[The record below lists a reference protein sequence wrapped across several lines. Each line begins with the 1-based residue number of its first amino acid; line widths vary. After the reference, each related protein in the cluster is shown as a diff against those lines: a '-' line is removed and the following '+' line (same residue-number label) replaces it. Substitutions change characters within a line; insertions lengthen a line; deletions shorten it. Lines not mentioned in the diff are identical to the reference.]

1 MSDPSH
7 RCTVLVIDDDR
18 DAQEMVRVALTADG
32 YRVATAGNGRD
43 ALVHL
48 RSTADTCIIVLDL
61 GLPRMDGALF
71 RAAQLR
77 DRSLAWIPVVV
88 VSGSVDGAARARE
101 LGARSFVAKPVDLD
115 RLLAALRRIGC
126 CKAKPRREQR
136 GETVELARRSS
147 AP

>member
-88 VSGSVDGAARARE
+88 VSGSIDGAARARE

-115 RLLAALRRIGC
+115 RLRAALRRIGC

-136 GETVELARRSS
+136 GETVELARPSS

>member
-7 RCTVLVIDDDR
+7 HCTVLVIDDDR

-88 VSGSVDGAARARE
+88 VSGSIDGVARARE

-115 RLLAALRRIGC
+115 RLRAALSRIGC

-136 GETVELARRSS
+136 GETVELAGPSS
-147 AP
+147 AS

>member
-1 MSDPSH
+1 MSDAKH

-18 DAQEMVRVALTADG
+18 DAQEMLRVALTADG
-32 YRVATAGNGRD
+32 YRVTSAGNGRD

-88 VSGSVDGAARARE
+88 LSGSVDGGVRARE
-101 LGARSFVAKPVDLD
+101 LGARSFIAKPVDLD
-115 RLLAALRRIGC
+115 RLRAALRRIGC
-126 CKAKPRREQR
+126 CKAKPRPDQR
-136 GETVELARRSS
+136 NETVELAGHPPAS
-147 AP
+147 